1 MIHVLYRSA
10 EGADPPLLDTFV
22 SSPPVE
28 GEKMDL
34 QIDSMNLASYDPAQ
48 QEALRL
54 AAPSSWEV
62 VQTKRTMPGI
72 GHAGPTSAAD
82 RHEAVIRPIFQ
93 PPSSKPTR
101 EPARTIITSAE

>member
-10 EGADPPLLDTFV
+10 YAADPPLLDTFV

-28 GEKMDL
+28 GETMEL
-34 QIDSMNLASYDPAQ
+34 TIDAMNLASYDAAQ

-54 AAPSSWEV
+54 AGVSSWEV
-62 VQTKRTMPGI
+62 VSTKRTMPGI

-82 RHEAVIRPIFQ
+82 RHEAVIRPLLL
-93 PPSSKPTR
+93 PPHLRKN
-101 EPARTIITSAE
+101 A